1 MYGNIFYVSHT
12 GAVLMMVSCP
22 TREDYQNALTEASR
36 WVETEPGEVSVHA
49 EPIAEEAAA

>member
-22 TREDYQNALTEASR
+22 TQQDYQNALTDASR
-36 WVETEPGEVSVHA
+36 WVETEPGGVSVYG
-49 EPIAEEAAA
+49 EPFEKEAA